1 MEHAAPQKSRRIF
14 PYILLWAVAL
24 LSGLVNGFLGT
35 GGGMLLLLAL
45 RTVYPEEEKENMAIC
60 TACVLVFSIL
70 TTILYKIEGHMEGV
84 DILPFLLPALLGGA
98 AGSLLLG
105 RIRPLLLD
113 LVLSLLLIYA
123 GGSLLLG

>member
-1 MEHAAPQKSRRIF
+1 MKTKKGVASSPIFLAAS
-14 PYILLWAVAL
+14 AL
-24 LSGLVNGFLGT
+24 LAGALNGFLGT
-35 GGGMLLLLAL
+35 GGGMALLFSL
-45 RTVYPEEEKENMAIC
+45 RAAYPHDEKENIAIC

-70 TTILYKIEGHMEGV
+70 TTILYKIEGHMDGI
-84 DILPFLLPALLGGA
+84 DIAPFLLPALLGGA

-123 GGSLLLG
+123 GLSLLL